1 MNLTPE
7 QREQV
12 RLSIL
17 RYCLRPTSTGLIC
30 ANLRAEGLRTI
41 KRSEVE
47 LEIVYL
53 ADKKLLKAEEKAISP
68 EVANYRTTAEGR
80 DYLAQQGQEPNE

>member
-1 MNLTPE
+1 MTLTPQ

-30 ANLRAEGLRTI
+30 ANLRAEGFRTI
-41 KRSEVE
+41 KREQVE
-47 LEIVYL
+47 DEIVYL
-53 ADKKLLKAEEKAISP
+53 GDKGFLKAEAKAISP
-68 EVANYRTTAEGR
+68 EVANYRSTAEGR
-80 DYLAQQGQEPNE
+80 DYLAQQGQEENE